1 MEAGRLNM
9 VVTERRLTLEEFLAL
24 PERKPALEFEDGV
37 VTRKVTPKMRHSA
50 LQMDFAERINAY
62 GRPRRLARAFP
73 ELRTTFAGASRVPDV
88 AVFVWER
95 IPTDAAGRLV
105 DDVFEPPDIAIEI
118 VSPKQGVNTLVRRC
132 LWYVENGVR
141 MALLVDPNDESVVV
155 FRPNA
160 PALALRGASV
170 IDFGEI
176 VPGFELAVEE
186 LFGALQGR

>member
-50 LQMDFAERINAY
+50 LQVFLVKRIDTFAM
-62 GRPRRLARAFP
+62 PRQLARAFS

-88 AVFVWER
+88 AVFVWDR
-95 IPTDAAGRLV
+95 IPTDATGRLV

-132 LWYVENGVR
+132 LRYAQNGVR
-141 MALLVDPNDESVVV
+141 MALLVDPNDESVIV
-155 FRPNA
+155 FRPDA
-160 PALALRGASV
+160 PDRALRGADV

-176 VPGFELAVEE
+176 IHGFELAVRE
-186 LFGALQGR
+186 LFEALRGR

>member
-1 MEAGRLNM
+1 M
-9 VVTERRLTLEEFLAL
+9 VVSERRLTLEEFLAL

-50 LQMDFAERINAY
+50 LQAYLIVSIDAFAM
-62 GRPRRLARAFP
+62 PRRLARAFP
-73 ELRTTFAGASRVPDV
+73 ELRTTFAGVSRVPDV

-95 IPTDAAGRLV
+95 IQTDAAGKLV

-132 LWYVENGVR
+132 LWYVQNGVR
-141 MALLVDPNDESVVV
+141 MALLVDPNDESVIV
-155 FRPNA
+155 FRPSA
-160 PALALRGASV
+160 PALALRGADV
-170 IDFGEI
+170 IDFGEVI
-176 VPGFELAVEE
+176 PGFELAVEE